1 MENIINWRFGVVG
14 NIVGEHTDSE
24 GNVYYGTKT
33 FTPGTK
39 VYLDG
44 KYWSEEWDTIS
55 VIGRNRFGRI
65 VCDRVD
71 VDIIE
76 NVRCQRIYKP
86 QVLEIIHHL
95 DIMEGWDWWGRSVA
109 DRKGTEKFVKDW
121 INRKNSNG
129 I

>member
-76 NVRCQRIYKP
+76 NVRCQRIYKTFIP
-86 QVLEIIHHL
+86 WKCIPSI
-95 DIMEGWDWWGRSVA
+95 
-109 DRKGTEKFVKDW
+109 F
-121 INRKNSNG
+121 INRSNCNNQLYNYNRWFPS
-129 I
+129 